1 VSSHVALLRGV
12 NVGGV
17 RVPMARLRELATGL
31 GWSDVATHLNS
42 GNLLLSTDEP
52 ADTVAARLEE
62 ALRAEFGRT
71 LPVLVRTPAQLE
83 AALAGVR
90 PAFPDAEE
98 KRLHLAFLSAD
109 PGADADERLGDVPP
123 EEHAR
128 LASTGTEMVLHYPD
142 GMGRTKLTLDLLE
155 RRLGVTATVR
165 GLGTVAGLIARS
177 AG

>member
-1 VSSHVALLRGV
+1 VISHVALLRGV

-17 RVPMARLRELATGL
+17 RVPMTRLRELATGL

-42 GNLLLSTDEP
+42 GNLLLGTDES
-52 ADTVAARLEE
+52 AEVVRERLEA
-62 ALRAEFGRT
+62 ALRTEFGRS
-71 LPVLVRTPAQLE
+71 LPVVVRTPAQLE
-83 AALAGVR
+83 AALAGAR

-109 PGADADERLGDVPP
+109 PGADADDRLGDIPP

-128 LASTGTEMVLHYPD
+128 LASTGTEMVLHYPE
-142 GMGRTKLTLDLLE
+142 GQARTKLTIDVLE

-177 AG
+177 TG